1 MKYHDAIIDLIY
13 YILKQGKTYLDYIDS
28 GNAYDKIIRNYHQ
41 FNSKGEKVY
50 RSKILM
56 KQYYRIS
63 EKAWDCL
70 NNNSEIYFEHVY
82 PVKLIKEELKSLID
96 KNIVTKE
103 NIKYI
108 LDKTEIVVITK
119 SEAKILDEMYKD
131 STPING
137 NDRLT
142 EMNIIIKEETEQNNL
157 FRMTN

>member
-13 YILKQGKTYLDYIDS
+13 YILKQGTTFLDYIDS

-41 FNSKGEKVY
+41 FNSNGEKVY
-50 RSKILM
+50 RNKILM

-82 PVKLIKEELKSLID
+82 PVKLIKDELKSLID
-96 KNIVTKE
+96 KNIVSKE
-103 NIKYI
+103 KIKYI

-119 SEAKILDEMYKD
+119 AEAKILDERYKF
-131 STPING
+131 SNPTNG
-137 NDRLT
+137 KDRLT
-142 EMNIIIKEETEQNNL
+142 EMNIKIKEETEQNNL
-157 FRMTN
+157 FRMNN